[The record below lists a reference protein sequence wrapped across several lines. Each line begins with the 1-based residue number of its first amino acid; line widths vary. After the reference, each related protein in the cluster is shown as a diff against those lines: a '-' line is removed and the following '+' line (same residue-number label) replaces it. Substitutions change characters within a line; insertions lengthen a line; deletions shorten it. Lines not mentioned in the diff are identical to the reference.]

1 MDEKKDEITKRR
13 KIRKILLLKINDEL
27 KEISESKPTLLINSQ
42 TIQEMEKVYNK
53 NNILLSEKD
62 TIYSNYVK
70 TGIKIYPPCIKPIV
84 KYKSVERKIE
94 KSKIKLEI
102 VGPSYDEE
110 ILSPILNFIPIKK
123 NLYYKQMSYLDK
135 RYTKNNGS
143 IHKFIENNLKNNNDD
158 NSLSKE
164 DQLNQSTKIEN
175 NNLMKLIAKILSL
188 KDNENMEK
196 IIKRNIKKLRKY
208 CYRFRKKKKKNKRY
222 KSQENK
228 IKNNNINIINNNSNN
243 NNNNNLKLNSK
254 NNEKEKEYRNSHF
267 KVVPKCSYKRQ
278 KHYLSLKTNKR
289 SSIKLKTL
297 NEDESKKIII
307 KLHKMKITKPIKTEN
322 DIVKNKVITINHI
335 CNNDKEETVPNISE
349 IKKALMRSSIERP
362 TKLYDMNNCLTNVD
376 KGKVKNNRKA
386 NKKKIMIR
394 KSSLFKSKEIEKL
407 KLAVRKDKKD
417 KIELHDNLLVYKSNK
432 KMNKL
437 EVHKCENKNRNRSF
451 AHKITKIKK
460 PNISPKK
467 SKKKLIES
475 PERKIDYYSNCN
487 TYYYTNVFNL
497 TQSTDDKN
505 NKMNRKKSKN
515 EI

>member
-1 MDEKKDEITKRR
+1 
-13 KIRKILLLKINDEL
+13 
-27 KEISESKPTLLINSQ
+27 
-42 TIQEMEKVYNK
+42 
-53 NNILLSEKD
+53 
-62 TIYSNYVK
+62 
-70 TGIKIYPPCIKPIV
+70 
-84 KYKSVERKIE
+84 
-94 KSKIKLEI
+94 
-102 VGPSYDEE
+102 
-110 ILSPILNFIPIKK
+110 
-123 NLYYKQMSYLDK
+123 
-135 RYTKNNGS
+135 
-143 IHKFIENNLKNNNDD
+143 
-158 NSLSKE
+158 
-164 DQLNQSTKIEN
+164 
-175 NNLMKLIAKILSL
+175 
-188 KDNENMEK
+188 
-196 IIKRNIKKLRKY
+196 
-208 CYRFRKKKKKNKRY
+208 
-222 KSQENK
+222 
-228 IKNNNINIINNNSNN
+228 
-243 NNNNNLKLNSK
+243 
-254 NNEKEKEYRNSHF
+254 
-267 KVVPKCSYKRQ
+267 
-278 KHYLSLKTNKR
+278 
-289 SSIKLKTL
+289 
-297 NEDESKKIII
+297 
-307 KLHKMKITKPIKTEN
+307 MKITKPIKTEN

-417 KIELHDNLLVYKSNK
+417 KIELHDNLMVYKSNK

-487 TYYYTNVFNL
+487 TYYCTNVFNL
-497 TQSTDDKN
+497 TQSADDKN
-505 NKMNRKKSKN
+505 NKMYRRRIKN